1 MYINF
6 NLILARII
14 KQIIVIKKIYPMI
27 NINPD
32 IQNMNIPKIIIIV
45 NIPPQILN
53 HIGDANMMVMA
64 IGEKIENHHI
74 MKKGTGS
81 PIITNVDI
89 DMDHPNL

>member
-74 MKKGTGS
+74 MKTGTWS
-81 PIITNVDI
+81 SIITTVDI

>member
-6 NLILARII
+6 YLILARII

-32 IQNMNIPKIIIIV
+32 IQNIQKIIIIV

-64 IGEKIENHHI
+64 IGEKIENHLI
-74 MKKGTGS
+74 MGTGS

-89 DMDHPNL
+89 DMTHPNL